1 MLKTNK
7 NINQGEKRFIL
18 KSEFAKQLGIPEQ
31 AKDMI
36 ELYYDENGEQK
47 MRLKDGAKKL
57 NIGNETEY
65 IDI

>member
-1 MLKTNK
+1 
-7 NINQGEKRFIL
+7 
-18 KSEFAKQLGIPEQ
+18 
-31 AKDMI
+31 MI

-57 NIGNETEY
+57 NIGNETES